1 MKTLEDWINADPA
14 RRGASLCIS
23 PFIDEDGSAVSM
35 AELDI
40 YPENGTRINEKAAM
54 DYGLDQLAR
63 DAIAKTRPLSFPP
76 KPLPVAL
83 GGTRVGSH
91 ATKEHDGRRKH
102 RRKEVAP
109 ADPSPVVRADD
120 WDEGEG

>member
-1 MKTLEDWINADPA
+1 MKILEDWINADP
-14 RRGASLCIS
+14 RRGWSICVAPHIDDGVPIPMAS
-23 PFIDEDGSAVSM
+23 
-35 AELDI
+35 LDI
-40 YPENGTRINEKAAM
+40 YPENGSVVSVKAVLE
-54 DYGLDQLAR
+54 YGLERLAIE
-63 DAIAKTRPLSFPP
+63 AIAQTRPVSSPVP
-76 KPLPVAL
+76 PLPRAM